1 MEEKTDNTPKIKDKF
16 FSFVKKNY
24 IKILFI
30 VFLVILF
37 LVILIFLQFNHK
49 KKNTLISEEYMKAS
63 LMISS
68 NELEKSKKIL
78 ENIIFSKN
86 KFYSNLALNLILE
99 KKIEKD
105 FTKIISYFETVEK
118 LNLSKDQHELLIFK
132 KALYL
137 IKNSKVQEG
146 EKLLKN
152 LASSNS
158 NIKNLAID
166 ILKQ

>member
-1 MEEKTDNTPKIKDKF
+1 MEEKTDNIPEIKDKI

-63 LMISS
+63 IMISS
-68 NELEKSKKIL
+68 NELEKPKKIL

-99 KKIEKD
+99 KKLEKD
-105 FTKIISYFETVEK
+105 FNRIISYFEAVEK
-118 LNLSKDQHELLIFK
+118 LSLSKDQYELLIFK

-137 IKNSKVQEG
+137 MKSSKIEEG
-146 EKLLKN
+146 KKLLKN
-152 LASSNS
+152 LANSKS
-158 NIKNLAID
+158 NIKNLAIN
-166 ILKQ
+166 ILKE

>member
-1 MEEKTDNTPKIKDKF
+1 
-16 FSFVKKNY
+16 
-24 IKILFI
+24 
-30 VFLVILF
+30 
-37 LVILIFLQFNHK
+37 
-49 KKNTLISEEYMKAS
+49 MKAS

-137 IKNSKVQEG
+137 LKNSKVQEG

-158 NIKNLAID
+158 NIKNLAIN
-166 ILKQ
+166 ILKE

>member
-118 LNLSKDQHELLIFK
+118 LNLSKDQQELLIFK

-137 IKNSKVQEG
+137 LKNSKVQEG

-152 LASSNS
+152 LANSNS
-158 NIKNLAID
+158 NIKNLAIN
-166 ILKQ
+166 ILKE